1 MTVSQ
6 PVNTAPN
13 ADDLPPVTEAPPP
26 PQPSLFSALKV
37 RDFRLVWAGE
47 SISLLGD
54 QFYLVALPWLTLQLT
69 GSGLALGAVAAAA
82 GIPRAV
88 FMLLGGAMTDRFS
101 PRSVMFISN
110 ALRVII
116 TALITLLV
124 LTHSIQ
130 FWMLF
135 IAALIFGFVDA
146 FFFPASTAI
155 VPMVVAKEQIESGN
169 ALMQI
174 TGQLSNFVGPA
185 LAGLVIASLSGA
197 VNMQSVETSAATG
210 DIRGIGIAI
219 GFDTLTF
226 IFAAIALWLMKGG
239 RAAAAQHEE
248 KQSVLASIG
257 DGLRLVWG
265 DPILRTMIIVISA
278 INFLFTGPM
287 GVGIPVL
294 ANHLPEGAAALGAIL
309 SGFGGGA
316 LAGAILG
323 GTLPR
328 PRQLGITV
336 MVLLAAAGAGLGLFG
351 IVHNLWIAVVVAIS
365 MGLAVGYVN
374 VVSISWLQKRIPA
387 EKMGR
392 VMSLV
397 MLGSFGLGPISN
409 FIAGLLVDNYLTLMF
424 GAAGFILVLMSL
436 GSLTNRDV
444 RAMGS

>member
-6 PVNTAPN
+6 PLDIAPN
-13 ADDLPPVTEAPPP
+13 PEQEAPP
-26 PQPSLFSALKV
+26 PQPSLMSAFKV

-54 QFYLVALPWLTLQLT
+54 QFYMVALPWLTLQLT

-88 FMLLGGAMTDRFS
+88 FMLLGGAITDRFS
-101 PRSVMFISN
+101 PRSVMFASN
-110 ALRVII
+110 AIRII
-116 TALITLLV
+116 LTALITLLV
-124 LTHSIQ
+124 LTHAIQ

-135 IAALIFGFVDA
+135 IGALVFGLVDA

-155 VPMVVAKEQIESGN
+155 VPMVVEKEQIESGN

-174 TGQLSNFVGPA
+174 TAQLSNFVGPA

-197 VNMQSVETSAATG
+197 ANLQAVEASVATG
-210 DIRGIGIAI
+210 DIRGIGVAI
-219 GFDTLTF
+219 GFDALTF
-226 IFAAIALWLMKGG
+226 VVAAVALWLMKGG
-239 RAAAAQHEE
+239 RVAVQQEH
-248 KQSVLASIG
+248 KQSVLASISE
-257 DGLRLVWG
+257 GLRLVWS
-265 DPILRTMIIVISA
+265 DPVLRTMITLTAA
-278 INFLFTGPM
+278 INFFFTGPM

-294 ANHLPEGAAALGAIL
+294 ANHLPEGAAAFGAIL
-309 SGFGGGA
+309 SAFGGGA
-316 LAGAILG
+316 LVGAILG
-323 GTLPR
+323 GTLPS
-328 PRQLGITV
+328 PRKLGIV
-336 MVLLAAAGAGLGLFG
+336 AMSLIAIAGVGLGLFG
-351 IVHNLWIAVVVAIS
+351 IVNNLLIGVVVAIG

-409 FIAGLLVDNYLTLMF
+409 FIAGTLVDSHLTLMF
-424 GAAGFILVLMSL
+424 AASGLILALMSIY
-436 GSLTNRDV
+436 SLTNREV

>member
-13 ADDLPPVTEAPPP
+13 ADNISPVTETPP
-26 PQPSLFSALKV
+26 PQPSLFSAVKV

-54 QFYLVALPWLTLQLT
+54 QFYMVALPWLTLQLT

-82 GIPRAV
+82 GIPRAL
-88 FMLLGGAMTDRFS
+88 FMLLGGAITDRFS
-101 PRSVMFISN
+101 PRSVMFVSN
-110 ALRVII
+110 ALRVVM

-124 LTHSIQ
+124 LTHSVQ

-135 IAALIFGFVDA
+135 VAALIFGFVDA

-155 VPMVVAKEQIESGN
+155 VPMIVAKEQIESGN

-197 VNMQSVETSAATG
+197 VNMQSAEASAATG

-226 IFAAIALWLMKGG
+226 IFAAVALWLMKGG
-239 RAAAAQHEE
+239 RAAAQHEE

-257 DGLRLVWG
+257 EGLRLVWS
-265 DPILRTMIIVISA
+265 DPILRTMIIIISA

-287 GVGIPVL
+287 GVGIPIL
-294 ANHLPEGAAALGAIL
+294 ANHLPEGAAALGAIF

-316 LAGAILG
+316 LVGAILG

-351 IVHNLWIAVVVAIS
+351 IVQNLLIAVIVAIS

-374 VVSISWLQKRIPA
+374 VSSISWLQKRIPA

-409 FIAGLLVDNYLTLMF
+409 FIAGTLVDNHLTLMF
-424 GAAGFILVLMSL
+424 GAAGFILVVLSL
-436 GSLTNRDV
+436 YSLTNRDV